1 MEATAVKSVCVFCGS
16 NVGRDPAYLSAA
28 VSAGKTIARA
38 GLTLVYGGGKVGL
51 MGAVAEAALAA
62 GGRVVGVMPRALFER
77 ELAHPGLSEFRVVES
92 MHERKQA
99 MESLADGFI
108 ALPGGAGTFEEFF
121 EQWTWAQLGIHAKPC
136 GLLNVKD
143 FFQPLLALIDKI
155 VAEGFL
161 TQTYLD
167 MLIVEPTVAPLLGR
181 FESYVSP
188 PRKWHAVK
196 P

>member
-1 MEATAVKSVCVFCGS
+1 MKSVCVFCGS
-16 NVGRDPAYLSAA
+16 NVGRDPAYLEAA
-28 VSAGKTIARA
+28 VSAGETIARA

-51 MGAVAEAALAA
+51 MGAVADAALEA
-62 GGRVVGVMPRALFER
+62 GGRVIGVMPRALFER
-77 ELAHPGLSEFRVVES
+77 EIGHPGLSDLHVVES
-92 MHERKQA
+92 MHERKQT
-99 MESLADGFI
+99 MESLADGFV

-143 FFQPLLALIDKI
+143 YFQPLLALIDKI

-161 TQTYLD
+161 TQTYRD
-167 MLIVEPTVAPLLGR
+167 MLIVEGDVEPLLGR
-181 FESYVSP
+181 FRTYAPP
-188 PRKWHAVK
+188 PRKWHAPK

>member
-1 MEATAVKSVCVFCGS
+1 MKSVCVFCGS
-16 NVGRDPAYLSAA
+16 NVGRDPAYLKAA
-28 VSAGKTIARA
+28 VSTGEALARA

-51 MGAVAEAALAA
+51 MGAVADAALGA
-62 GGRVVGVMPRALFER
+62 GGRVIGVMPRALFER
-77 ELAHPGLSEFRVVES
+77 EIGHPGLSDLQVVES
-92 MHERKQA
+92 MHERKQT
-99 MESLADGFI
+99 MESLADGFV

-143 FFQPLLALIDKI
+143 YFQPLLALIDKI

-161 TQTYLD
+161 TQTYRD
-167 MLIVEPTVAPLLGR
+167 MLIVEGDVEPLLGR
-181 FESYVSP
+181 FRTYAPP
-188 PRKWHAVK
+188 PRKWHAPK